1 MISPDRMHRSWLF
14 VPGDNPRKI
23 DKAFGAGADALILDL
38 EDSIALP
45 AKALARRTVLGALRE
60 APRGAD
66 APALYVRVNSDSAL
80 NQRDLDMVMAGAPD
94 GIMLPKAEGGADI
107 QRLSARLAVLE
118 ASHQLADG
126 STKIVALVTET
137 AAAMF
142 SGGTYRGADPRL
154 AGLSWGAED
163 LSAEIGALASRD
175 ETGAWTPP
183 FQLARSICLFAAAAA
198 LVPAIDTV
206 FVDFRDEAGLAR
218 ECAAAFRD
226 GFSGK
231 LAIHPAQVPIIN
243 EGLTPSAAQLDHARR
258 VVAAFAASGDAGVTA
273 LDGRMLDRP
282 HLVAAQRILGLAA
295 GSQPR
300 PDGLFMRKSSS
311 TTA

>member
-1 MISPDRMHRSWLF
+1 
-14 VPGDNPRKI
+14 
-23 DKAFGAGADALILDL
+23 
-38 EDSIALP
+38 
-45 AKALARRTVLGALRE
+45 
-60 APRGAD
+60 
-66 APALYVRVNSDSAL
+66 
-80 NQRDLDMVMAGAPD
+80 
-94 GIMLPKAEGGADI
+94 
-107 QRLSARLAVLE
+107 
-118 ASHQLADG
+118 
-126 STKIVALVTET
+126 
-137 AAAMF
+137 MF

-175 ETGAWTPP
+175 ETGAWTAP

-198 LVPAIDTV
+198 GVPAIDTV

-258 VVAAFAASGDAGVTA
+258 VVAAFAASGDAGVTS

-282 HLVAAQRILGLAA
+282 HLYAARRILGLAA

-300 PDGLFMRKSSS
+300 PEGRFMRKSSS